1 LQIEVQGIMPVATK
15 KRASKQEYQS
25 LTQLTIEGFETPFV
39 EKLDPNN
46 RWVKLAGQIP
56 WDRIVGIYLKQLRNH
71 STGAS
76 SINPR
81 VILGSVMI
89 KHLKNLS
96 DEETILEIQ
105 ENIYLQYFIG
115 YSSFTTEAPF
125 DPSLFVEIRNRLGSS
140 ELGQINE
147 QIVSLYNQG
156 IQTKPE
162 KEPQKAQS
170 NEDSQ
175 NEDTN
180 NDSDPDGTRTNST
193 SLNQE
198 VDASITQS
206 STDLSHKGRLLI
218 DATACPQDIAYPTD
232 LNLLNNSRIKSEELI
247 DRLYRPDMGFKKP
260 RTYRKEARKNYLRF
274 AQKRQL
280 NSKQIRKAIAVQL
293 RYLRRNLSHI
303 EKLVNDKQIFL
314 KPKEYKYMFVI
325 HEVYRQQLQMW
336 NEGSHSIDHR
346 IVSIHQPHVRP
357 IIRGKSRNKTE
368 FGAKLHLSLV
378 DGFAF
383 VDHLSWEA
391 YNEGTLLVDS
401 IERYKIRHGSYTKEV
416 LADQIYCNRE
426 NRRKLKELGI
436 RLLAKPLGRPP
447 AVIPEHVSP
456 GERNPIEGKFGQA
469 KNGYGLD
476 KIRAR
481 LSQTSE
487 SWIASIVLVLN
498 LVNLARVAPLCLY
511 YQFLI
516 WVRDLRRNQRIEL
529 YCFIERGLLFQ

>member
-1 LQIEVQGIMPVATK
+1 MQLKVQGIMPLATK

-25 LTQLTIEGFETPFV
+25 LTQLTIEGFATPFV

-156 IQTKPE
+156 SQTKTE
-162 KEPQKAQS
+162 KERQKAQN

-180 NDSDPDGTRTNST
+180 NDSDSEETRTNST

-198 VDASITQS
+198 VDACFTQS
-206 STDLSHKGRLLI
+206 STELFHKGRLLI

-232 LNLLNNSRIKSEELI
+232 LNLLNDSRIKSEELI
-247 DRLYRPDMGFKKP
+247 DRLYRPDMGYKKP

-280 NSKQIRKAIAVQL
+280 NRKQIRKAIAVQL

-303 EKLVNDKQIFL
+303 EKLVNDKQISL
-314 KPKEYKYMFVI
+314 KPKEHKYMFVI

-357 IIRGKSRNKTE
+357 IVRGKARNKTE

-391 YNEGTLLVDS
+391 YNEGTLLIDS
-401 IERYKIRHGSYTKEV
+401 IEKYKIRHGCYPKEV

-498 LVNLARVAPLCLY
+498 LVNLARVASLCLY
-511 YQFLI
+511 YQFWI
-516 WVRDLRRNQRIEL
+516 WARDLRRNQRIEV
-529 YCFIERGLLFQ
+529 YCFIKRGLLFQ